1 MASNG
6 NTWSTLASTLRNLSQ
21 LLPGQS
27 DPTGEADLYYRRAC
41 LAAAEERY
49 DVALVFCTKA
59 VEVAPR
65 HLASR
70 LLLAK
75 IYDRGLGNLEAAVAG
90 VPQGHRSRGLR
101 RRERP
106 VRRGPRGAR
115 PARPQGRAR
124 QRLARPAR
132 PLSLDLLRP
141 RHPRVPPRVLRRA
154 TPDDGP
160 IAPGPR
166 DRITRQ
172 VDPPVPVGH
181 ERVASEALNVDRQQ
195 DPADA
200 RRTRGLDR
208 TRFSPARRNDA
219 IS

>member
-6 NTWSTLASTLRNLSQ
+6 NTWSTLASTLRTLSQ

-75 IYDRGLGNLEAAVAG
+75 IYDRGLGNLEAAVAAYRKVIALAG
-90 VPQGHRSRGLR
+90 YDGENAQCVA
-101 RRERP
+101 
-106 VRRGPRGAR
+106 AR
-115 PARPQGRAR
+115 
-124 QRLARPAR
+124 
-132 PLSLDLLRP
+132 
-141 RHPRVPPRVLRRA
+141 
-154 TPDDGP
+154 
-160 IAPGPR
+160 
-166 DRITRQ
+166 
-172 VDPPVPVGH
+172 
-181 ERVASEALNVDRQQ
+181 EALDQLVHK
-195 DPADA
+195 AELA
-200 RRTRGLDR
+200 GV
-208 TRFSPARRNDA
+208 
-219 IS
+219 

>member
-27 DPTGEADLYYRRAC
+27 DPTGEADFYYRRAC
-41 LAAAEERY
+41 LAATEERY

-90 VPQGHRSRGLR
+90 YRKVIALAGYDGENAQC
-101 RRERP
+101 
-106 VRRGPRGAR
+106 VAAR
-115 PARPQGRAR
+115 
-124 QRLARPAR
+124 
-132 PLSLDLLRP
+132 
-141 RHPRVPPRVLRRA
+141 
-154 TPDDGP
+154 
-160 IAPGPR
+160 
-166 DRITRQ
+166 
-172 VDPPVPVGH
+172 
-181 ERVASEALNVDRQQ
+181 EALDQLVHK
-195 DPADA
+195 AELA
-200 RRTRGLDR
+200 
-208 TRFSPARRNDA
+208 SV
-219 IS
+219 

>member
-6 NTWSTLASTLRNLSQ
+6 NSWSSLASTLRSLSQ

-75 IYDRGLGNLEAAVAG
+75 IYDRGLGNLEAAVAAYRKVIALAG
-90 VPQGHRSRGLR
+90 YDGENAQCVAA
-101 RRERP
+101 RE
-106 VRRGPRGAR
+106 A
-115 PARPQGRAR
+115 
-124 QRLARPAR
+124 
-132 PLSLDLLRP
+132 LDLLV
-141 RHPRVPPRVLRRA
+141 HKAEVA
-154 TPDDGP
+154 T
-160 IAPGPR
+160 
-166 DRITRQ
+166 
-172 VDPPVPVGH
+172 V
-181 ERVASEALNVDRQQ
+181 
-195 DPADA
+195 
-200 RRTRGLDR
+200 
-208 TRFSPARRNDA
+208 
-219 IS
+219 

>member
-6 NTWSTLASTLRNLSQ
+6 STWSTLASTLRNLSQ

-75 IYDRGLGNLEAAVAG
+75 IYDRGLGNLEAAVAAYRKVIALAG
-90 VPQGHRSRGLR
+90 YDGGNAQCVA
-101 RRERP
+101 
-106 VRRGPRGAR
+106 AR
-115 PARPQGRAR
+115 
-124 QRLARPAR
+124 
-132 PLSLDLLRP
+132 
-141 RHPRVPPRVLRRA
+141 
-154 TPDDGP
+154 
-160 IAPGPR
+160 
-166 DRITRQ
+166 
-172 VDPPVPVGH
+172 
-181 ERVASEALNVDRQQ
+181 EALDQLVHK
-195 DPADA
+195 AELA
-200 RRTRGLDR
+200 
-208 TRFSPARRNDA
+208 SV
-219 IS
+219 